1 VTSSAF
7 TVRGEVRQTTDL
19 LVAEVVVDSKLYPEG
34 YHVQLRSRPHDT
46 NKPISLLPTTAT
58 TAVATT
64 APPAA
69 TGDGNVAAT
78 AAELEPTEPFLP
90 LTHTVHTLPSS
101 PLHSSGLAVDHPPR
115 HLLRLILPTAQT
127 QISTLLDPLTGETR
141 APPPKPQWM
150 LDLCE
155 KGAVIE
161 VEIRPAT
168 TQSVVVGNGKK
179 TRGGGTTVTIDGVI
193 VEVEGEKES
202 LTSLGREELQD
213 DREAWMAVLSRC
225 VSCMRS
231 RRVFVLMKSRADET
245 RCCGVVIY
253 GVLRHSSDCEGDGL
267 PTELR
272 KASAVA
278 DNLLEPS
285 EESEEVTIPK
295 REDGEESI
303 AAVDKEGNEETSS
316 KARTINTISGVLTV
330 TDGTC

>member
-1 VTSSAF
+1 VTSAAMVVGVRSPSSERSLRTTSSAF
-7 TVRGEVRQTTDL
+7 TVRGEVRQAADL

-34 YHVQLRSRPHDT
+34 YHVYLRSRPHDT
-46 NKPISLLPTTAT
+46 NKPIPLLPTTAT
-58 TAVATT
+58 ATAATT
-64 APPAA
+64 AAPAT
-69 TGDGNVAAT
+69 TGDGSVVAT
-78 AAELEPTEPFLP
+78 AAESEPTEEHFLP

-168 TQSVVVGNGKK
+168 QSPAVVSGTK
-179 TRGGGTTVTIDGVI
+179 TRGDDATVTIDGVI

-202 LTSLGREELQD
+202 LTSLGREELQG

-231 RRVFVLMKSRADET
+231 RHVCCLMNSELTKRVGVTSYL
-245 RCCGVVIY
+245 RCTQAYWRV
-253 GVLRHSSDCEGDGL
+253 
-267 PTELR
+267 
-272 KASAVA
+272 
-278 DNLLEPS
+278 
-285 EESEEVTIPK
+285 
-295 REDGEESI
+295 
-303 AAVDKEGNEETSS
+303 
-316 KARTINTISGVLTV
+316 
-330 TDGTC
+330 